1 MRKLTIAAAIASTVV
16 ATAANA
22 RDGSPYVGIDF
33 GLVKPQATPLRFTDN
48 TDSLANG
55 LKLYHKYGFEGDFV
69 FGYDFGML
77 RLEAEAAYKR
87 ASLKNAQIALTA
99 AEAVGNPN
107 LTGRIPASGHNTV
120 GSGMINALLDVG
132 GPRISGSFG
141 AGFGYAR
148 VRYNTDMTPSSAL
161 AFRDDD
167 AAFAYQFLAEVRM
180 PVSDNIDVGLKY
192 KYFAT

>member
-87 ASLKNAQIALTA
+87 ASLKSA
-99 AEAVGNPN
+99 ADRAHGGGGCRQPEPDR
-107 LTGRIPASGHNTV
+107 TDHASGHNTV

-132 GPRISGSFG
+132 GPAS
-141 AGFGYAR
+141 AAR
-148 VRYNTDMTPSSAL
+148 SAP
-161 AFRDDD
+161 ASAMR
-167 AAFAYQFLAEVRM
+167 
-180 PVSDNIDVGLKY
+180 GC
-192 KYFAT
+192 ATIPT